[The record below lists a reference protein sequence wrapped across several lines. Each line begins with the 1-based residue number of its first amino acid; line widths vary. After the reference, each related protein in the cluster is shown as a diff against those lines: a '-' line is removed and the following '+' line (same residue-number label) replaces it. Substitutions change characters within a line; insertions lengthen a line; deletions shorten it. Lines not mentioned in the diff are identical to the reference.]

1 MMVKI
6 RLRRL
11 HRTECFY

>member
-1 MMVKI
+1 MYKIFMKI

-11 HRTECFY
+11 K